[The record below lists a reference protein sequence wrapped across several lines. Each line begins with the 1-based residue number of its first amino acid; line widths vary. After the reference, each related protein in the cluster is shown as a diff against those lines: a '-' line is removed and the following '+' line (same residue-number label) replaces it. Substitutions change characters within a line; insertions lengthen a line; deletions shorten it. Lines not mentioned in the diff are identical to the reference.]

1 MTKPIDIFN
10 DPAKINKLTKAQ
22 LVELNDTTEH
32 LLEELGEQRVV
43 VRERLLE
50 KIEGDGEIIGDK
62 TYGKMKI
69 YNFDVDIKKARELG
83 AVKTVPAKETIDNAI
98 LKKMVLNGIKIKHE
112 IVERLMIREVKK

>member
-1 MTKPIDIFN
+1 MVKTVEVFSN
-10 DPAKINKLTKAQ
+10 PAQINKLTKAQ
-22 LVELNDTTEH
+22 LVELNDTTESI
-32 LLEELGEQRVV
+32 LEQLSEQRIV

-98 LKKMVLNGIKIKHE
+98 LKKMVLNGVKIKHE